1 MQKIGKSIAKG
12 AARFLVVAAA
22 LIALSI
28 LLDGMYLLGLPAQGQ
43 VRSVS
48 VFCPEAAAQA
58 KEVSSPQEIELAL
71 QVTGLLKYDLFAQA
85 SEEQPPAV
93 AITYH
98 LRDGSDVSIGIQR
111 GHDAAG
117 GAHRHAGCVL
127 GLGRRQPALAL
138 RPCQPTRGRAQRSF
152 GVFGRQAAPMA
163 RKTTQPA

>member
-12 AARFLVVAAA
+12 VARFLVMAAE

-98 LRDGSDVSIGIQR
+98 LRDGSDVTVSANNTTVWWNGKAHSLKDEDMFVNVTQGIFF
-111 GHDAAG
+111 
-117 GAHRHAGCVL
+117 
-127 GLGRRQPALAL
+127 
-138 RPCQPTRGRAQRSF
+138 S
-152 GVFGRQAAPMA
+152 
-163 RKTTQPA
+163 

>member
-12 AARFLVVAAA
+12 VARFLVMAAA

-48 VFCPEAAAQA
+48 VFCPEAAAQT

-71 QVTGLLKYDLFAQA
+71 QVTGFLKYDLFAQA

-98 LRDGSDVSIGIQR
+98 LRDGSDVTVAANNTTVWWNGKARSLKKEDMFVNVTQGIFF
-111 GHDAAG
+111 
-117 GAHRHAGCVL
+117 
-127 GLGRRQPALAL
+127 
-138 RPCQPTRGRAQRSF
+138 S
-152 GVFGRQAAPMA
+152 
-163 RKTTQPA
+163 

>member
-98 LRDGSDVSIGIQR
+98 LRDGSFTVAANNTTVWWNGKARSLKKEDMFVNVTQGIFF
-111 GHDAAG
+111 
-117 GAHRHAGCVL
+117 
-127 GLGRRQPALAL
+127 
-138 RPCQPTRGRAQRSF
+138 S
-152 GVFGRQAAPMA
+152 
-163 RKTTQPA
+163 

>member
-12 AARFLVVAAA
+12 VARFLVVAAA

-71 QVTGLLKYDLFAQA
+71 QVTGFLKYDLFAQA
-85 SEEQPPAV
+85 SEEQPPAG
-93 AITYH
+93 AIMYH
-98 LRDGSDVSIGIQR
+98 LRDGSDATLAANNTTVWWNGKARSLKKEDMFVNVTQGIFF
-111 GHDAAG
+111 
-117 GAHRHAGCVL
+117 
-127 GLGRRQPALAL
+127 
-138 RPCQPTRGRAQRSF
+138 S
-152 GVFGRQAAPMA
+152 
-163 RKTTQPA
+163 